1 MKRRA
6 VRNAPRVRILRG
18 KDLAYAAL
26 ERLGRTM
33 RLRQFS
39 NRARGDEAN
48 VEFAPFE
55 RVVHVRLVIS
65 ARVSTPDDVRFG
77 RDGSG
82 NGYDWSRFNSVDVV
96 GMAPEAAAD
105 KIADAL
111 RKFILKHKT
120 HAEVEREEEA
130 SDRFD
135 DVRHRTRFAI
145 EGSMP
150 ERARDAI
157 NAELTEYVGGKPLFR
172 SIGAAIAKCA
182 DILARHGYEWGEV
195 INSHTFLRDSGRTAI
210 DIAQS
215 NADDPFAPAQVEDV
229 ALSFQWH
236 KFDTGRVEAVAY
248 VSRGATR

>member
-6 VRNAPRVRILRG
+6 VRNAPRARIIRG
-18 KDLAYAAL
+18 KDLARVAL
-26 ERLGRTM
+26 ERLGRTV
-33 RLRQFS
+33 RFREFS
-39 NRARGDEAN
+39 GRSHGDEAN
-48 VEFAPFE
+48 VEFAPFD
-55 RVVHVRLVIS
+55 RVVRVRLVIS
-65 ARVSTPDDVRFG
+65 ARVNTPDDVRFG
-77 RDGSG
+77 RDSG
-82 NGYDWSRFNSVDVV
+82 GAWDWSRFSPIDVV

-120 HAEVEREEEA
+120 HAEVDRDEEA

>member
-1 MKRRA
+1 MKRRST
-6 VRNAPRVRILRG
+6 RNAPRARVLRG
-18 KDLAYAAL
+18 KDLSRAAL
-26 ERLGRTM
+26 ERLSRTV
-33 RLRQFS
+33 RVRES
-39 NRARGDEAN
+39 SDRSRGDEAN
-48 VEFAPFE
+48 VELSPFD
-55 RVVHVRLVIS
+55 RVVRVRLVIS
-65 ARVSTPDDVRFG
+65 ARVNTPDDVRFG
-77 RDGSG
+77 RDPGG
-82 NGYDWSRFNSVDVV
+82 AWDWSKFNSVDVV

-172 SIGAAIAKCA
+172 SVGAAIAKCA

-210 DIAQS
+210 DLAQS
-215 NADDPFAPAQVEDV
+215 NADDPFAPAPVEDV

-236 KFDTGRVEAVAY
+236 KFDTGRVEAIAY